1 MAIQTKTMTVK
12 SDTALAETTTTIR
25 DTVTFDTSKLPNG
38 ITYKGLKAVLSFA
51 DPIQWNKTSTY
62 DSLTVV
68 WDDATHASYASK
80 RRVPQ
85 NIELTNEFYWL
96 RTADLDAQ
104 VEMYRQEVMEFDGRI
119 TANAQAISAE
129 VTRAETAE
137 KTLQTNID
145 SITRK
150 CICIGNSF
158 TVGYYTHNYGIGDYI
173 ADSHMFAETYVYGK
187 DSSSFDNYTLNN
199 VTIDN
204 TNNFN
209 SMVNEASSDS
219 RFKNTDITDIIFISA
234 MGDTRALAYKQDTN
248 KSLTFDNM
256 SATVNNAKKLFPN
269 AKVYVVFAEWIS
281 KRNTCMSYSKNI
293 PFMQNR
299 VHWLFST
306 QYDAIYL
313 GWVSLFG
320 NLNAIYDN
328 YRMPD
333 EYHPT
338 AEGSKILGCEVL
350 KRLTGNSNQR
360 MNYFY
365 MAINAAGDAIVN
377 TTDRS
382 AESFMN
388 IESPISPIDFY
399 FNTKDKTSYG
409 VNEKI
414 RFCIG
419 DGVTDTQLPIMDIT
433 KSVNYLIYKNGSN
446 EYAMSPCACTNI
458 YDKDNGKMYL
468 EIQNT
473 YQIDVASNSTIFIK
487 NLLTTSYTE
496 FAVIA

>member
-1 MAIQTKTMTVK
+1 
-12 SDTALAETTTTIR
+12 
-25 DTVTFDTSKLPNG
+25 
-38 ITYKGLKAVLSFA
+38 
-51 DPIQWNKTSTY
+51 
-62 DSLTVV
+62 
-68 WDDATHASYASK
+68 
-80 RRVPQ
+80 
-85 NIELTNEFYWL
+85 
-96 RTADLDAQ
+96 
-104 VEMYRQEVMEFDGRI
+104 
-119 TANAQAISAE
+119 
-129 VTRAETAE
+129 
-137 KTLQTNID
+137 
-145 SITRK
+145 
-150 CICIGNSF
+150 
-158 TVGYYTHNYGIGDYI
+158 
-173 ADSHMFAETYVYGK
+173 MFAETYVYGK

-419 DGVTDTQLPIMDIT
+419 DGVTDTQLPIMYIT